1 MNKFVLQVPRWRGEL
16 LFSRELLL
24 FLGVILLMVVGTLF
38 CFWGYKYF
46 KTVLFVGIGTV
57 ICYIAYLLVEPLTK
71 NLVIRLFLT
80 VSLTFLGVCFVYFL
94 DIIFGY
100 ILDRLQIRRA
110 LSKRT
115 YLLAAPLGAAVL
127 GLTIYNGIWRD
138 AVVAAVISAVCLI
151 CGLLFQR
158 ERRKKQVRFCCYSDL
173 LRLKYPNLQE
183 DGLEYIT
190 LDSAA
195 MPADTA
201 AKAEAEEGTEELSDV
216 VAKAEAKEE
225 PEELAVAE
233 AEAEVEKAVD
243 IMKEE
248 EKLESAPAEAEP
260 ERAETIGAVPVPGE
274 KSMFVPVAEMQIKP
288 LSMSEEMET
297 TGDGTK
303 YLLFRKPEQES
314 DLLEDA
320 VFMRQVKSAMEAERC
335 RKQIDMNMAVL
346 AAARYAKRAAIKDE
360 SSASADKV
368 SVSAARET
376 GQRKMQAVKKRE
388 IQRGSVRKMRRKQGK
403 KIAQAV
409 AVTAAG
415 FSLFFAGRAS
425 KGRD

>member
-201 AKAEAEEGTEELSDV
+201 AKAEAEPEPEAHADV
-216 VAKAEAKEE
+216 VAKAEAAEGPERSAAEE
-225 PEELAVAE
+225 TKPETLET
-233 AEAEVEKAVD
+233 VETV
-243 IMKEE
+243 
-248 EKLESAPAEAEP
+248 PAEAES
-260 ERAETIGAVPVPGE
+260 ERAESVGAEPEAGE
-274 KSMFVPVAEMQIKP
+274 KTMYMPVAEMQIKP

-388 IQRGSVRKMRRKQGK
+388 IQRGSVRKMRREQGK